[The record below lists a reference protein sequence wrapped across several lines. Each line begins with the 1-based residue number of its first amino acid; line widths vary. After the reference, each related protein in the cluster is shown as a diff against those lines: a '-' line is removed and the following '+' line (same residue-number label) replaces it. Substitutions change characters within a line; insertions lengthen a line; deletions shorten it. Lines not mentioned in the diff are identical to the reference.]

1 MEATREIV
9 LNTLDFLEN
18 ITSEKAK
25 KICEKLFIINKK
37 YNLGLEN
44 AIRYHLIKDNKISA

>member
-1 MEATREIV
+1 METSREIV
-9 LNTLDFLEN
+9 LNTLNFLEN
-18 ITSEKAK
+18 ITSKKAK

-44 AIRYHLIKDNKISA
+44 AIRYHLIKDSRISA